1 MKAEEFDQYVRA
13 QFQGDAA
20 APPAGMEQAVF
31 AAVAAERTGRRRAWS
46 AAALLMAA
54 AAGTA
59 LWLTAPEPAASLPV
73 QDAPVESVAPVQD
86 EAVASPDAFD
96 RAEPSIVEEA
106 PAAAEATETQTPSS
120 EARTAM
126 AQPTHEPE
134 PEILEPVASRG
145 VASLSTDEKVGAAEL
160 QQKERETWVL
170 PAVVKVN
177 D

>member
-13 QFQGDAA
+13 QFQGDAV

-46 AAALLMAA
+46 AAALLMTA

-59 LWLTAPEPAASLPV
+59 LWLSAPEPAASLPV

-86 EAVASPDAFD
+86 EADASPNAFD
-96 RAEPSIVEEA
+96 RAERSIVEEA
-106 PAAAEATETQTPSS
+106 PVSAEATGQQTPSS
-120 EARTAM
+120 DARTAT
-126 AQPTHEPE
+126 AQPTHEPQ
-134 PEILEPVASRG
+134 PESLEPVASRG
-145 VASLSTDEKVGAAEL
+145 VGPLSTDEKVDAAEL
-160 QQKERETWVL
+160 QQKEKETWVL

>member
-13 QFQGDAA
+13 QFQGDAI
-20 APPAGMEQAVF
+20 APPAGVEQAVF

-46 AAALLMAA
+46 AAALLMTA

-86 EAVASPDAFD
+86 EAVVPPDAFD
-96 RAEPSIVEEA
+96 RADRSIFEEA
-106 PAAAEATETQTPSS
+106 PAAAEATEQLTPSS
-120 EARTAM
+120 DVRTAK
-126 AQPTHEPE
+126 AQPTHEPQ
-134 PEILEPVASRG
+134 PESLEPVASRG
-145 VASLSTDEKVGAAEL
+145 VGPLSTDEEVEAAEL
-160 QQKERETWVL
+160 QQKEKETWVL